1 MQEITNNKPTLA
13 QGTEESQSIAYS
25 KDGAIPKKGDE
36 HAGEATRGT
45 CHQALENTAFPI
57 IPGKHYF
64 SIGEMSQLCCIKP
77 HVLRYWEHEFPQ
89 LKNVK
94 RRGNR
99 RYYTHQQV
107 LLVRQIRN
115 FLYDQGYTIA
125 GAKARL
131 AGEEVQQDKN
141 QSRQLVRQ
149 IRTELEGVLSVL
161 KSSRST

>member
-1 MQEITNNKPTLA
+1 MQEKTNSQPTLDLKA
-13 QGTEESQSIAYS
+13 AELQGMEYS
-25 KDGAIPKKGDE
+25 KDEAIRKNGDGNS
-36 HAGEATRGT
+36 GEAARGT
-45 CHQALENTAFPI
+45 DHQVLENTTFPV

-107 LLVRQIRN
+107 LLVRQIRD

-125 GAKARL
+125 GARARL
-131 AGEEVQQDKN
+131 AGEDIQQDKN

-149 IRTELEGVLSVL
+149 IKTELEAVLSIL
-161 KSSRST
+161 KSS